1 VAGLVILLGVE
12 EDVAGGGG
20 EGEAVVA
27 GGGGDPALDGGGDV
41 DGDVDAGGG
50 GVEAGDSRADRGDRA
65 LGDDVFVPG
74 RGDRGDVHGSVDEDA
89 VDEYG
94 EGGLGDL
101 AGGDSGGQSS
111 EIELH
116 ETRVAAADVDVGKRA
131 EVCGGTGRGDEGVA
145 GERDLRGMSGGGRE
159 ERGQQK
165 GYYRSDGTEGGEETR
180 GRKKLVQG
188 KLPRALIKRP

>member
-1 VAGLVILLGVE
+1 MAGLVILLGVE

-27 GGGGDPALDGGGDV
+27 GGGGDPTLDEGGDI
-41 DGDVDAGGG
+41 DGDIDAGGG

-101 AGGDSGGQSS
+101 AGGDAGGQGG

-116 ETRVAAADVDVGKRA
+116 ETRVAAADVDVGERA
-131 EVCGGTGRGDEGVA
+131 EVGAGAQGAGEGVA
-145 GERDLRGMSGGGRE
+145 GERDIRGVGSSGRE
-159 ERGQQK
+159 RHDQK
-165 GYYRSDGTEGGEETR
+165 
-180 GRKKLVQG
+180 
-188 KLPRALIKRP
+188 